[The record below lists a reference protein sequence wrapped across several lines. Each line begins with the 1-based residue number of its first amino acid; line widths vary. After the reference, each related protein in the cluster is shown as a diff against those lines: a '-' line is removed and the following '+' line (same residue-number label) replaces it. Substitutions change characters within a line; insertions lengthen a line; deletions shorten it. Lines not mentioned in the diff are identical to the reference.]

1 MACNGCGGGCKNDCN
16 SECWNTKHENN
27 PNHGPGNTDETTG
40 GCKLSSCMD
49 DCNVCSNRC
58 GNSCQDGCKGDCG
71 SGCSGGCYSCTGTCS
86 SCTGTCVSG
95 CDGGCKTK
103 CALACAISC
112 GNTCTLGC
120 TGQCNY
126 GCQSEEVDSLYAQ
139 LNLQRLAKNVD
150 INLMKK
156 IIFRLF
162 EIRDK
167 SDTLNKNSSYQTE
180 YPKTEKDIYGLIPDT
195 IEKDETYTLS
205 LAFNETFQNIINNLN
220 NANAGRVDLDPEL
233 LRPQTDDATGITY
246 NLINYDT
253 AIYWINCLKKI
264 YDTIAPI
271 KGGYKE
277 TITPK

>member
-1 MACNGCGGGCKNDCN
+1 MSCDGGGC
-16 SECWNTKHENN
+16 STECWS
-27 PNHGPGNTDETTG
+27 PNHKDYDGNPGGN
-40 GCKLSSCMD
+40 GCQSSSCMD
-49 DCNVCSNRC
+49 DCSSCSTHC
-58 GNSCQDGCKGDCG
+58 GDGCKNGCSGSCG
-71 SGCSGGCYSCTGTCS
+71 SNCSGGCSSCSGTCS
-86 SCTGTCVSG
+86 GCEGTCLRG
-95 CDGGCKTK
+95 CDGGCKTA
-103 CALACAISC
+103 CALACAVSC

-139 LNLQRLAKNVD
+139 LNLQRLAKNAD

-167 SDTLNKNSSYQTE
+167 SDTLNKNSSYKTE
-180 YPKTEKDIYGLIPDT
+180 YPTTKEEIYGLIPDT
-195 IEKDETYTLS
+195 TEKDEAYTLS
-205 LAFNETFQNIINNLN
+205 LAFNETFQNIIDNLN
-220 NANAGRVDLDPEL
+220 NANAGRVELDPEL
-233 LRPQTDDATGITY
+233 LRPQTDDTTGITY

-271 KGGYKE
+271 KGVYKE
-277 TITPK
+277 NTTTAK

>member
-1 MACNGCGGGCKNDCN
+1 MPCDDQTCSISCSASCSFGGSGQNGDWSPQVCGRCDDWCDNCAGHCGDACKN
-16 SECWNTKHENN
+16 
-27 PNHGPGNTDETTG
+27 
-40 GCKLSSCMD
+40 
-49 DCNVCSNRC
+49 
-58 GNSCQDGCKGDCG
+58 GCKG
-71 SGCSGGCYSCTGTCS
+71 GCSGCDGSCGGCSGNCS
-86 SCTGTCVSG
+86 SCTGTCTSG
-95 CDGGCKTK
+95 CDGGCKTN

-139 LNLQRLAKNVD
+139 LNLQRLAKNAD

-271 KGGYKE
+271 KGTYKE
-277 TITPK
+277 GITPK